1 MVKLYNKPIILLCE
15 IYFYFGEGEYVKKI
29 FKMSECINNLYSFVD
44 DIVNVN
50 KFELFYKEK
59 KILKD
64 NNKYLYD
71 CEIIFPA
78 IINVN
83 FISKFTSLNK
93 LKI

>member
-1 MVKLYNKPIILLCE
+1 
-15 IYFYFGEGEYVKKI
+15 
-29 FKMSECINNLYSFVD
+29 MSESINNLYSFVD